1 MSNKDDDKTDYNYYI
16 KLLIKVIILIIFVF
30 LIYKYR
36 NNILL
41 YISNLY
47 RRFRYSSSLNFNMN
61 PFRRARINE
70 QRQNLLNDIEREYEN
85 MNPNM
90 DPYFNP
96 AAQAGAAIA
105 ADSYVRNRVRAIE
118 AEENERRRNLEQSLR
133 RSGRVSNWTGPI
145 KEREYN
151 ERRLKTTTD
160 LELEKQQAR
169 EDRAAVT
176 QITGGYTKDYLTKW
190 ITEQGWRQ
198 PDSKYIQDYW
208 DLVLGRT
215 LPIMI
220 SQPPRPEFPSS
231 SSSPLIDMDTLD
243 NMYISVPN
251 TQTSSLLYRPGE
263 DQIPG
268 TVYKPLNFGRNTNT
282 NRNTIRNRNKIRNRN

>member
-1 MSNKDDDKTDYNYYI
+1 MSNIKDDDKTDYNYYI

-30 LIYKYR
+30 LIYKYK

-47 RRFRYSSSLNFNMN
+47 RRFRYSSSLNFDIN

-85 MNPNM
+85 VNPNM

-105 ADSYVRNRVRAIE
+105 ADSYVRNRVRE
-118 AEENERRRNLEQSLR
+118 AEENERRNLGQSLR
-133 RSGRVSNWTGPI
+133 RSERVSNWTGPI
-145 KEREYN
+145 KERAYN
-151 ERRLKTTTD
+151 ERRLKTITD
-160 LELEKQQAR
+160 LELEKQKAQ
-169 EDRAAVT
+169 EDRAVVT

-220 SQPPRPEFPSS
+220 SPPPRPEFPSS
-231 SSSPLIDMDTLD
+231 SSAPLIDMNTLD

-251 TQTSSLLYRPGE
+251 TQTSSLLYQLNK

-268 TVYKPLNFGRNTNT
+268 AVYKPVNFGRN
-282 NRNTIRNRNKIRNRN
+282 RNRNRNRN